1 MSAEAPAGD
10 AAAAVGGEEEFDES
24 VWDAEAKGPVQLG
37 EDDAITV
44 TVDRRKQDIQK
55 YAGSAQAFSQ
65 QDLERTGVNSVR
77 DLANATPYMEIGN
90 QEGNLQV
97 YIRGVGTD
105 YGTELGDPAAAVH
118 FDGAYVPRPRGVG
131 SMFFDIERVEVNRG
145 PQGTLR
151 GRNATAGSLNIISHA
166 PELKKWDT
174 MASVQFGNYSQKLTK
189 AMLNIPLGETLALRV
204 ATFTEDRESFYS
216 NAGPIENLTPPE
228 NADTLAYRVS
238 AKWQP
243 TNNVSVV
250 IRHDYTQEKGVGT
263 IGSNYQAALRAGILP
278 EEVPDPRRLQ
288 LRDPQGYSR
297 LYNYGVSGTINVD
310 FGAVNMELLS
320 GYRAMRFKQS
330 NSGSAG
336 VAFPGQQG
344 VNYDDWDRNYW
355 HTESDST
362 VQELR
367 FFAPD
372 TSAIRWSA
380 GANYFYEDQYAF
392 LGSSQDVSNGFVGV
406 EYNMPEIISYSYG
419 VFADA
424 TFDITKA
431 LRGILGV
438 RYTWEMKSRKGGIGN
453 VYGFGG
459 TGDFRY
465 GTSGFQF
472 AADNRSDFTIDNRDA
487 PPAPFTDFSNGVQ
500 NWGVRDTL
508 QDAILQPGVSQWG
521 GNMTPQNGR
530 IATNYP
536 DFRAG
541 LDFDINET
549 SMVYGKVSSGHKSG
563 GFNDNFT
570 FADGSSIAATFANE
584 KLISTEIGSKNQL
597 FDKKL
602 TVNASAY
609 WYEYWDQQFSS
620 LVGLVD
626 PANLQENQNALSL
639 MRFNAGRSRIL
650 GLDADLV
657 GRLPAGF
664 TGKLSGTLLDARFV
678 RASMADTRL
687 GWGAGDIGDN
697 FDASGNYLPKAPVLS
712 ISYGIEQ
719 IIPTEVGYFDWML
732 RATTKTK
739 QYMLP
744 FNGEGVDTLGRVN
757 PAFSDVVPSYT
768 KVDAAAGYAPQS
780 GAFRLDAFVSNLTD
794 ASWMTAII
802 NNPDLN
808 LRFFNTPRQY
818 GVRFTAYML

>member
-1 MSAEAPAGD
+1 M
-10 AAAAVGGEEEFDES
+10 
-24 VWDAEAKGPVQLG
+24 
-37 EDDAITV
+37 

-243 TNNVSVV
+243 SDKVSVV

-297 LYNYGVSGTINVD
+297 LYNYGVSGTFNVD

-320 GYRAMRFKQS
+320 AYRAMRFKQS

>member
-1 MSAEAPAGD
+1 M
-10 AAAAVGGEEEFDES
+10 AAGGEEQFDES

-151 GRNATAGSLNIISHA
+151 GRNATAGSLNIITHA

-189 AMLNIPLGETLALRV
+189 AMVNIPLGDTLALRV

-238 AKWQP
+238 LKWQP
-243 TNNVSVV
+243 TDKVT
-250 IRHDYTQEKGVGT
+250 ITLRHDYTQEKGVGT
-263 IGSNYQAALRAGILP
+263 IGSNYQNALQAGILP
-278 EEVPDPRRLQ
+278 EEIPDPRRLQ

-297 LYNYGVSGTINVD
+297 SYNYGVTGSFAFD
-310 FGAVNMELLS
+310 FGLFNAELTS
-320 GYRAMRFKQS
+320 GYRGMLFKQS
-330 NSGSAG
+330 NISSAG

-344 VNYDDWDRNYW
+344 VDYDKWDRNYW

-362 VQELR
+362 IQELR

-372 TSAIRWSA
+372 SASIRWSA

-392 LGSSQDVSNGFVGV
+392 LGQSTDKSNGFAGV

-419 VFADA
+419 AFADVTA
-424 TFDITKA
+424 DITKA
-431 LRGILGV
+431 LRAIAGI
-438 RYTWEMKSRKGGIGN
+438 RYTWEMKSRKGGIGD
-453 VYGFGG
+453 VFGFWGVPE
-459 TGDFRY
+459 FRY

-472 AADNRSDFTIDNRDA
+472 AAKNRTDFTIDPMDA
-487 PPAPFTDFSNGVQ
+487 GQHPFADFTAGVQ

-508 QDAILQPGVSQWG
+508 QTTIAGATDPAAAGQWG
-521 GNMTPQNGR
+521 NNMTPQNGR
-530 IATNYP
+530 VATNYP

-570 FADGSSIAATFANE
+570 FSDGSSIAATFNNE
-584 KLISTEIGSKNQL
+584 KVISTEIGSKNQF

-602 TVNASAY
+602 TVNASGY

-626 PANLQENQNALSL
+626 PAALEANQTALSL
-639 MRFNAGRSRIL
+639 MRYNVGRSRIL
-650 GLDADLV
+650 GLDADMV
-657 GRLPAGF
+657 ARLPAGF

-678 RASMADTRL
+678 RANMADTRL
-687 GWGAGDIGDN
+687 GWGAAEIGDN
-697 FDASGNYLPKAPVLS
+697 FDAAGKHLPKAPVLS
-712 ISYGIEQ
+712 VSYGIEQ
-719 IIPTEVGYFDWML
+719 VIPTEVGYFDWML

-744 FNGEGVDTLGRVN
+744 FNGEGVDTLGNVN

-768 KVDAAAGYAPQS
+768 KVDAAIGYAPIS
-780 GAFRLDAFVSNLTD
+780 GAFRLDGFVSNATD
-794 ASWMTAII
+794 VAYMTAII
-802 NNPDLN
+802 NNPGLN

-818 GVRFTAYML
+818 GLRFTAYML